1 MKGKYLNILV
11 PTLVLACVALFY
23 MNGLMSESE
32 GFQVT
37 TTDPNGNRLAGL
49 IGNRPTTL
57 TGVSITSGN
66 PCATAL
72 NLSATGRTTYRI
84 FFYKISSTY
93 TFKTIRKLSLVN
105 NIMVELPNSTN
116 DTYGFVF
123 NNNMITPP
131 STLKLV
137 NFQIY
142 NTQIVS
148 SQRNILYNWPPIQC
162 SYYNL
167 KDSMN
172 RQLNTTSN
180 IAKMKAQTLTPASN
194 KNPTYPLTLTIT
206 TQAQLVGTDPIY
218 GNANLCIDLQFVM

>member
-84 FFYKISSTY
+84 FFYKFSSTY
-93 TFKTIRKLSLVN
+93 SFKTIRKLSLVN
-105 NIMVELPNSTN
+105 NMMVELPNSTN

-172 RQLNTTSN
+172 RQLNTSIN
-180 IAKMKAQTLTPASN
+180 IPKMKAQTLTPVSN
-194 KNPTYPLTLTIT
+194 KNPTYPLTLTIN
-206 TQAQLVGTDPIY
+206 TQAQLIGTDPIY
-218 GNANLCIDLQFVM
+218 GNANLCIDLQFVT